1 MIFEKKI
8 YLKGKIVVVFV
19 FVSNIKRI
27 DCDRN
32 Y

>member
-19 FVSNIKRI
+19 SNIKRI